1 MSNINE
7 AIDTAISAIGNIKT
21 DGSISKA
28 EVRAQIGNAKKQLT
42 SAIRNYSVDDCRNAD
57 VYFQQ
62 KIGSIKNEF
71 LTISAAFK
79 NTLANKKERKIRAE
93 KLNYK
98 KLTKDTFKTES
109 NKVAEALKDV
119 DQSSGIANVE
129 KINVILR
136 ESVRDV
142 VIKLGSIR

>member
-7 AIDTAISAIGNIKT
+7 AIDTAISAISNIKT

-28 EVRAQIGNAKKQLT
+28 DVRSEIGSAKKQLT
-42 SAIRNYSVDDCRNAD
+42 NAIKNNSVDECRNAD
-57 VYFQQ
+57 GYFQQ
-62 KIGSIKNEF
+62 KIGSIRNEF
-71 LTISAAFK
+71 LTIPASFK
-79 NTLANKKERKIRAE
+79 KTLANKKERKVRAK

-119 DQSSGIANVE
+119 DQSGGIANVE

-142 VIKLGSIR
+142 VIKLGNIR

>member
-1 MSNINE
+1 M
-7 AIDTAISAIGNIKT
+7 GQ
-21 DGSISKA
+21 
-28 EVRAQIGNAKKQLT
+28 QITVIFGADLGYKESFCAKNAK
-42 SAIRNYSVDDCRNAD
+42 
-57 VYFQQ
+57 FQQ

-79 NTLANKKERKIRAE
+79 KTLANKKERKIRAE